1 MFFNASILLVI
12 TSSMTTPFVREV
24 GGVTELGTLFLMLE
38 ELVSDSKFDLDKVLL
53 KITLEQKG
61 DSTVERILRLTLSRS
76 GKCF

>member
-1 MFFNASILLVI
+1 MFLNASILLVI

>member
-1 MFFNASILLVI
+1 MFLNASILLVI

-24 GGVTELGTLFLMLE
+24 SSVTELGTLFLMLE

-61 DSTVERILRLTLSRS
+61 DSTMERILRLTLSRS